1 MRTQP
6 QAIIEKLEADNSRLA
21 KESILLDAMNEG
33 LDEFFDGVRMALDPL
48 YTFGVKQV
56 PTKDTVISGQG
67 CEWKIFLELAE
78 KLNKRELTGHAA
90 RDAINLVMSSAT
102 AEQWNGFYRRILI
115 KDLRCGVSEKT
126 VNNVAKKNGFDKYK
140 VPVFTCQ
147 LAHDSANHEK
157 KMVGPKQIEIKLD
170 GVRVLTV
177 IKDGKVEMFSRNGKQ
192 FHNFGHII
200 AEIEAVLKDKPA
212 PYDLVLDGEVMSAN
226 FQDLMKQVHRK
237 SGGVAKDAVLHL
249 FDMIPLDK
257 FLEGKYEV
265 EQSKRSQYVWHWVDS
280 NKDALEHVQALDWED
295 VDLSSPEGQD
305 RFVELNKAAV
315 DGGYEGVMIKDQKAV
330 YECKR
335 SHAWLKAKPFIEVT
349 LKVVAVE
356 EGTGRNEGRLGAI
369 IVEGEDDG
377 YTYHLNC
384 GSGFTDD
391 QRDQFWTNRDNV
403 VGSLVEIRADA
414 RTKSQ
419 DSDTYSLRFP
429 RFKTF
434 RNLSNGDKI

>member
-6 QAIIEKLEADNSRLA
+6 QVVIEKLEADNSRLA

-33 LDEFFDGVRMALDPL
+33 LDEFFEGVRMALDPL

-126 VNNVAKKNGFDKYK
+126 VNNVAKKNGFDKYM

-157 KMVGPKQIEIKLD
+157 KMVGPKQ
-170 GVRVLTV
+170 R
-177 IKDGKVEMFSRNGKQ
+177 EMFSRNGKQ

-200 AEIEAVLKDKPA
+200 SEIEAVLKDKPA

-265 EQSKRSQYVWHWVDS
+265 EQSKRSQYVWHWVDA

-315 DGGYEGVMIKDQKAV
+315 DGGYEGVMIKDIDAP

-335 SHAWLKAKPFIEVT
+335 THSWLKAKPFIEVT
-349 LKVVAVE
+349 LKVANVE
-356 EGTGRNEGRLGAI
+356 EGTGRNVGRLGAVI
-369 IVEGEDDG
+369 LEGEDDG
-377 YTYHLNC
+377 YNYSLNC
-384 GSGFTDD
+384 GSGFTDA
-391 QRDQFWTNRDNV
+391 QRDEYWAERD
-403 VGSLVEIRADA
+403 SLIGQLIEVRADA
-414 RTKSQ
+414 RTRSQ
-419 DSDTYSLRFP
+419 DSETYSLRFP
-429 RFKTF
+429 RFKCF
-434 RNLSNGDKI
+434 RGFEAGEKI